1 MMTLCFKKNGRTIYE
16 IEILDEIS
24 ILEEMKILKGYQNL
38 LRQTERLGTGQEK
51 SVTEVTKT
59 HCSKKSLGVSDAIQ

>member
-16 IEILDEIS
+16 FEVIEEIS
-24 ILEEMKILKGYQNL
+24 IIEEMKILKGYQNL
-38 LRQTERLGTGQEK
+38 LRQTERLGTGQK

-59 HCSKKSLGVSDAIQ
+59 HCSKKSGVSDAIQ

>member
-16 IEILDEIS
+16 FEVIEETS
-24 ILEEMKILKGYQNL
+24 VLEEMKILKGYQNL
-38 LRQTERLGTGQEK
+38 LRQTERLGTGQK

-59 HCSKKSLGVSDAIQ
+59 HCSKKSGVSDAIQ

>member
-1 MMTLCFKKNGRTIYE
+1 MMTLCFKRNGRTIYE
-16 IEILDEIS
+16 FEVFEEIS
-24 ILEEMKILKGYQNL
+24 IIEEMKILKGYQNL

-59 HCSKKSLGVSDAIQ
+59 HCSKKSVVSDAIQ

>member
-1 MMTLCFKKNGRTIYE
+1 MMTLCFRKDGRTIYE

-38 LRQTERLGTGQEK
+38 LRQSEIL
-51 SVTEVTKT
+51 T
-59 HCSKKSLGVSDAIQ
+59 HCSKKLGVSDAIQ